1 MIENFSIAVRLLSI
15 QNDKIANSMLEEY
28 GMTNGQFKV
37 LNLLYARPAFSLR
50 QVDIEEFFQISNPTV
65 TVILNSLEKKGLVE
79 RRINPSDS
87 RSKLIGV
94 TEKAEEMRGQMHAVE
109 KSLSGRLDEILSP
122 EEKAQLMALLNRVI
136 EGILSPGE
144 LYRYREP
151 EEMKTGKGQQ

>member
-1 MIENFSIAVRLLSI
+1 MIESFSIAVRLLSI

-94 TEKAEEMRGQMHAVE
+94 TEKAEEMFNGAFAGAAEDVAGWAREWRKTWE
-109 KSLSGRLDEILSP
+109 K
-122 EEKAQLMALLNRVI
+122 K
-136 EGILSPGE
+136 
-144 LYRYREP
+144 
-151 EEMKTGKGQQ
+151 